1 MHQIELEMQNEELVQ
16 SRTQVEAGLRQY
28 TDLYDFAPVGYFT
41 LALDGAIRQVNLAGA
56 NLLGIE
62 RGTLIKRRFG
72 VFIADE
78 SRPIFNVFL
87 ENVFSTSGSKKNC
100 EVALLKD
107 GAALIWIY
115 IEAITEDGQECRAV
129 VSDITERKQAEEL
142 IRNAL
147 REKEILLK
155 EVNHRVK
162 NNLTILIGLIKM
174 QENKT
179 SDEGSKDLLKELEG
193 RIRSMAQVH
202 QSLYSSESLSRVNLQ
217 NYIQTMCANIH
228 DQFGTNCDV
237 FLSVQAAEV
246 NVGPDIAISLGLI
259 LNELITNAYK
269 HGFSENKP
277 SSGAARCEINVNAS
291 RNGDELTVTVANN
304 GVGLPADLDWEK
316 SESLGLQLVKML
328 IKQINGSIEL
338 NRSTGTAF
346 RMKFPFAD
354 KIH

>member
-28 TDLYDFAPVGYFT
+28 IYLYDFAPVGYFT

-72 VFIADE
+72 VFISNE

-100 EVALLKD
+100 EVALLKA
-107 GAALIWIY
+107 GPAPIWIY

-129 VSDITERKQAEEL
+129 VSDITERKQVEESM
-142 IRNAL
+142 RNSVQ
-147 REKEILLK
+147 EKKILLK

-217 NYIQTMCANIH
+217 NYITTMCANIH

-237 FLSVQAAEV
+237 FFSVQAAEAE
-246 NVGPDIAISLGLI
+246 VGPDIAISLGLI

-277 SSGAARCEINVNAS
+277 SPGAARCEINVNAS
-291 RNGDELTVTVANN
+291 RDGDDLTLTVTNN
-304 GVGLPADLDWEK
+304 GVDLPKDFELEK

-338 NRSTGTAF
+338 DRSHGTAF
-346 RMKFPFAD
+346 CLKFPMS
-354 KIH
+354 